1 MAFLSVYGEG
11 VFGLALVWL
20 NLPTGIVA
28 HCSVATIFG
37 LNTADCNNKSF
48 ETVPV
53 TLRDDIKVLKFKEN
67 HLTTIENDAFRTYPM
82 LQEIYLVR
90 NRIRTLSSD
99 AFRGLYNLQILD
111 LEGNVLSMVPTNAFH
126 NLQAVRILRLGGNP
140 IRTVGANS
148 LRPLRKVEELSF
160 ENCLISRFDPRALVE
175 LRDLTELN
183 LVNNELAWIDGSMGD
198 LLPPNLAVLR
208 LHRNPW
214 RCDCKLRWFR
224 QRVAALSWEFGRDA
238 PTCAGPDLLR
248 GILWSHL
255 SAEQF
260 ACPSQIIPSGPT
272 AFEMK
277 PGSNIT
283 VECLVAGDPEPSVWW
298 TKASKT
304 VDRTRVARNYL
315 WTLAKEQRILSLLFL
330 TDVGPSQAGDYK
342 CIAENSAGRSE
353 ATYRLWITGT
363 DPSAPEAVV
372 ELSLGQRIVIGV
384 SIGVTC
390 LLFFAALLVGF
401 LVSQRRRW
409 VNAYK
414 VTDSISNSNCY
425 PTKTDSA
432 GNSKCSP
439 QAEST
444 RNSNFSPDKNLTFN
458 SKLSSENDSAN
469 RSNFSQNN
477 DITSNS
483 NFSLKQD
490 SISSS
495 NFSPKKDLTNNSNF
509 SPKKDLINNSK
520 IYLKNDSINNSNFT
534 SKADS
539 LGRSTTTPQTAIGHS
554 LNRPASNAMTN
565 KPRVVGDRSKTEDR
579 NQEKTPKRVGGD
591 GRVDD
596 VNDTSGQA
604 ININHDKTL
613 MKRVQIRVDQGRK
626 LTAAAID
633 VDAET
638 NEVRRRPPDSF
649 VATFG
654 QSCPAGEKEN
664 GRVNANGIGYFVGR
678 RTTAA
683 EAKTE
688 ATSTMAEHRTRRT
701 AFQMKIFSRSGVTS

>member
-1 MAFLSVYGEG
+1 MAYLSAYGEG

-20 NLPTGIVA
+20 NLPTGTVG

-53 TLRDDIKVLKFKEN
+53 TLRDDIKVLKFNEN
-67 HLTTIENDAFRTYPM
+67 QLTTVENDAFRFYPM

-111 LEGNVLSMVPTNAFH
+111 LEGNTLASVPTNAFH

-140 IRTVGANS
+140 IRAVGANS

-160 ENCLISRFDPRALVE
+160 ENCLISRFDPRALVD

-183 LVNNELAWIDGSMGD
+183 LVNNELTWIDGSMGD
-198 LLPPNLAVLR
+198 LLPPNLAVMR

-214 RCDCKLRWFR
+214 KCDCRLRWFR
-224 QRVAALSWEFGRDA
+224 QRVATLSWEFGRDA
-238 PTCAGPDLLR
+238 PNCASPDLLR

-277 PGSNIT
+277 PGSNVT

-330 TDVGPSQAGDYK
+330 TDVGLSQAGDYK

-353 ATYRLWITGT
+353 ATYRLWLAGT

-390 LLFFAALLVGF
+390 LLFVAALLVG
-401 LVSQRRRW
+401 LIVSQRRRW

-425 PTKTDSA
+425 TTKNDSA
-432 GNSKCSP
+432 AIISKCSP
-439 QAEST
+439 KTESA
-444 RNSNFSPDKNLTFN
+444 RNSKFCTSKNSTLN
-458 SKLSSENDSAN
+458 HKLSSKNDSVKK
-469 RSNFSQNN
+469 SNSSQKN
-477 DITSNS
+477 DITCNS
-483 NFSLKQD
+483 NFSLTVSNSDFSPRKDMIDNSNILLIKDSNNSD
-490 SISSS
+490 SISR
-495 NFSPKKDLTNNSNF
+495 T
-509 SPKKDLINNSK
+509 
-520 IYLKNDSINNSNFT
+520 
-534 SKADS
+534 DS
-539 LGRSTTTPQTAIGHS
+539 LGHSTSTAKTNPVTGNS
-554 LNRPASNAMTN
+554 LNRPTSNTAAN
-565 KPRVVGDRSKTEDR
+565 KPRVVRDRCKTEDR
-579 NQEKTPKRVGGD
+579 NQAKSPPKRVGGD
-591 GRVDD
+591 GGGDD
-596 VNDTSGQA
+596 VSDTSGQA

-626 LTAAAID
+626 LTTAAID

-654 QSCPAGEKEN
+654 QSGPAVAGGEEN
-664 GRVNANGIGYFVGR
+664 GCVNANGIGYFVGK
-678 RTTAA
+678 RTTAAAA

-688 ATSTMAEHRTRRT
+688 ATTTMAEHKERRTT
-701 AFQMKIFSRSGVTS
+701 AFQMKVFSRSGVTS